1 MRYDAQKELLKMSS
15 IKAKFGADVSEVEAK
30 MLQATRAT
38 KAYERAVKGL
48 AGADIKDAAGKNLA
62 QMNEQFAKAQSLM
75 KGGAIVG
82 GVSSILNAFSALSQ
96 SAKELGSAASENQ
109 KAMASWGDSA
119 KEVKNAFSNF
129 LSDAVGSVVQFSR
142 TWGGLRS
149 AEVEAGDAMVKASE
163 DSLAATLKNIEAR
176 KRLNAEAKE
185 LAKIDAQIADEK
197 KKRGEIGATVDELA
211 IARANDVAAAAEKLA
226 ELEGKGN
233 DTAEKRAAIKAAE
246 LEFQK
251 TLTAAKNADNAAI
264 AKFNESEAK
273 ASQERQSEFEKMQNA
288 HQEWMAKQ
296 EKDEAALAEARYKH
310 IWDNATLDQKIAE
323 TKKKGQEAY
332 AKAQKS
338 QSAEDIKALGDLRV
352 KYAELNAEK
361 AGGGKGK
368 PMDLAGE
375 GTGRT
380 RNEKGQLMRNGVVIS
395 EGDALRTEKTKAVD
409 AKTESNVG
417 KSAEKSLEEIVKLL
431 TPKGK

>member
-1 MRYDAQKELLKMSS
+1 
-15 IKAKFGADVSEVEAK
+15 

-48 AGADIKDAAGKNLA
+48 EKVDVKDATGKSLA
-62 QMNEQFAKAQSLM
+62 QMNQQFAKAQSVM

-119 KEVKNAFSNF
+119 KKAKSAFSNF

-251 TLTAAKNADNAAI
+251 ALTAAKNADNAAI
-264 AKFNESEAK
+264 AKFNESESK
-273 ASQERQSEFEKMQNA
+273 AAQERQAEFEKMQNA
-288 HQEWMAKQ
+288 HQEWVAKQ

-310 IWDNATLDQKIAE
+310 AWDNATLEQKIAQ
-323 TKKKGQEAY
+323 TKKEGQAAY
-332 AKAQKS
+332 AKAQRT
-338 QSAEDIKALGDLRV
+338 QAAEDIKALGEMRI

-361 AGGGKGK
+361 AGGGNGK
-368 PMDLAGE
+368 QMDLAGE

-395 EGDALRTEKTKAVD
+395 EADAIRTEKTKAENKVIQASD
-409 AKTESNVG
+409 G
-417 KSAEKSLEEIVKLL
+417 KKPADILERIEKLL
-431 TPKGK
+431 MPKGD

>member
-1 MRYDAQKELLKMSS
+1 MSS

-48 AGADIKDAAGKNLA
+48 EKVDVKDATGKSLA
-62 QMNEQFAKAQSLM
+62 QMNQQFAKAQSVM

-119 KEVKNAFSNF
+119 KKAKSAFSNF

-251 TLTAAKNADNAAI
+251 ALTAAKNADNAAI
-264 AKFNESEAK
+264 AKFNESESK
-273 ASQERQSEFEKMQNA
+273 AAQERQAEFEKMQNA
-288 HQEWMAKQ
+288 HQEWVAKQ

-310 IWDNATLDQKIAE
+310 AWDNATLEQKIAQ
-323 TKKKGQEAY
+323 TKKEGQAAY
-332 AKAQKS
+332 AKAQRT
-338 QSAEDIKALGDLRV
+338 QAAEDIKALGEMRI

-361 AGGGKGK
+361 AGGGNGK
-368 PMDLAGE
+368 QMDLAGE

-395 EGDALRTEKTKAVD
+395 EADAIRTEKTKAENKVIQASD
-409 AKTESNVG
+409 G
-417 KSAEKSLEEIVKLL
+417 KKPADILERIEKLL
-431 TPKGK
+431 MPKGD